1 MLVIHLSPHTTPI
14 VLIVI
19 NFLLVEASI
28 VEKLKLGMHIS
39 VSCVFYTHHGIYVGD
54 GMVVHYS
61 GFAEFGKKGYI
72 EQTSLKEFLGDKND
86 FKIIQYSSN
95 LSIYTPEQIVE
106 RALSRVGEN
115 SYNLIFN
122 NCEHFACWCVTGKER
137 SDQVDYVM
145 KQTSEAAVS
154 YALIRS
160 GLVALPTKS
169 TEQALVKTLSAAAVP
184 NLVSAGSSVVQRTLV
199 SGALGAGGGAVAA
212 SVAGTTA
219 AVGLGFVAAPVAIAA
234 APVILA
240 GAAIGA
246 LFSLFS

>member
-1 MLVIHLSPHTTPI
+1 M
-14 VLIVI
+14 
-19 NFLLVEASI
+19 
-28 VEKLKLGMHIS
+28 EKLFPGIHIAIS
-39 VSCVFYTHHGIYVGD
+39 RGLYTHHGIYMRNGKVI
-54 GMVVHYS
+54 HYS
-61 GFAEFGKKGYI
+61 GFAEFGKKGAI
-72 EQTSLKEFLGDKND
+72 EETSFEEFLGGRSDL
-86 FKIIQYSSN
+86 KIIEYSSN
-95 LSIYTPEQIVE
+95 MNTYTPEQVME

-160 GLVALPTKS
+160 GLVALPTKT
-169 TEQALVKTLSAAAVP
+169 TEQALVKTLSAVAVP